1 MRPGALS
8 MCARP
13 LALGLTV
20 SASNPPPPCMSTQ
33 LVRAKAA
40 ELESLLQRLADVND
54 AIPAHGIG
62 MARSHT
68 VRPEAGRVPQAEG
81 LR

>member
-1 MRPGALS
+1 VPPWL
-8 MCARP
+8 CA
-13 LALGLTV
+13 
-20 SASNPPPPCMSTQ
+20 Q

-68 VRPEAGRVPQAEG
+68 VRPEAGGLPQGG
-81 LR
+81 LGFVLGCFQSRRGAMLFRWDGSQL